1 MLSSCHILINKSQS
15 LTLGSLQSARERER
29 ERENT
34 ASHKIQCVIGV
45 TSESEFQSTGERTL
59 QLISASKEEEIG
71 AGDFM
76 SNHEKVKRHILRAVN
91 RICLELFF

>member
-15 LTLGSLQSARERER
+15 LTLGSLQSARER

-76 SNHEKVKRHILRAVN
+76 SNHEKVKKHILRAVN